1 MAQIHRTVFKDY
13 HKIFSIQAAGFDKLA
28 LELFRYQARAN
39 PVYAEFVSALGII
52 PDQVEKIVD
61 IPFLPIRFF
70 KNREVITESVQPQKI
85 FESSGTTG
93 MQLSKHMVADLSI
106 YEESFTRCFELFYG
120 PACNYCII
128 GLLPS
133 YLERNNSSL
142 VFMTENLIIAS
153 GHADSGFYLDDQEAL
168 IKKLTVLER
177 NGQQVWLIG
186 VSFALLDL
194 AEKYSMKL
202 EHTVI
207 VETGGMKGRREELV
221 RPELHERLCSAFQ
234 KKHIHSE
241 YGMTEL
247 LSQAYSKGKGIFN
260 SPPWMK
266 ILLRDEEDPFHI
278 LSKGQGTI
286 NIIDLANV
294 NSCSFI
300 ATDDIGLVHEDGS
313 FEVWGRVDG
322 SDLRG
327 CSLLIVSP

>member
-1 MAQIHRTVFKDY
+1 MLQIPSTVFKDY
-13 HKIFSIQAAGFDKLA
+13 HKIFSIEAAGFDELA
-28 LELFRYQARAN
+28 LELFRYQARVN

-52 PDQVEKIVD
+52 PGQVEKPED

-70 KNREVITESVQPQKI
+70 KNREVISGGVRPQKI
-85 FESSGTTG
+85 FESSGTSG
-93 MQLSKHMVADLSI
+93 MQPGKHLVADLKI
-106 YEESFTRCFELFYG
+106 YEESFTRCFEYFYG
-120 PACNYCII
+120 PATNYCIL

-142 VFMTENLIIAS
+142 VYMTENLIRAS
-153 GHADSGFYLDDQEAL
+153 GHSDSGFYLHDQEAL
-168 IKKLTVLER
+168 VKKLEALER
-177 NGQQVWLIG
+177 KGEQAWLIG

-194 AEKYSMKL
+194 AEKYPMKL

-221 RPELHERLCSAFQ
+221 RPELHQRLCKAFQ

-247 LSQAYSKGKGIFN
+247 LSQAYSKGEGVFN
-260 SPPWMK
+260 SPPWLK
-266 ILLRDEEDPFHI
+266 VLLRDEEDPFHI
-278 LSKGQGTI
+278 LTKGRGTI

-300 ATDDIGLVHEDGS
+300 ATDDTGLVHEDGS

-327 CSLLIVSP
+327 CSLLIA